1 MKIPRGGLPAHEV
14 GPFFFVIQLR
24 MMCNYN
30 GLASQEYLRG
40 VTSFTEVR
48 SEGVRFAREP
58 DSNPRS
64 PLEDVFR
71 ECRGSRQRQTG
82 RYAALHW

>member
-48 SEGVRFAREP
+48 SEGVRFARDSLLEEGGFEP
-58 DSNPRS
+58 SVP
-64 PLEDVFR
+64 PLGHGVSLR
-71 ECRGSRQRQTG
+71 PS
-82 RYAALHW
+82 